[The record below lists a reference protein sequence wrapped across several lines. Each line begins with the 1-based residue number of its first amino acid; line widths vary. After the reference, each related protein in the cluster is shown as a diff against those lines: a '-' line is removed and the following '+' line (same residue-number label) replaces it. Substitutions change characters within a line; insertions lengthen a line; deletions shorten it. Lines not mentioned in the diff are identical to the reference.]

1 MVSIPSIRRVDCGF
15 CSTMSLL
22 STKDRIVISP
32 LPPEVLLHAG
42 PHGGH
47 EVVEVHDDVHAHV
60 EEPAEGGVAAS
71 HKPAMFPVIVI
82 ARFTA
87 N

>member
-1 MVSIPSIRRVDCGF
+1 MW
-15 CSTMSLL
+15 TLL
-22 STKDRIVISP
+22 HNVITVNCKDDRIIISP
-32 LPPEVLLHAG
+32 FPPEVLLHAG

-60 EEPAEGGVAAS
+60 EEPAEDGVAATN
-71 HKPAMFPVIVI
+71 KPAKFPVIVI

>member
-1 MVSIPSIRRVDCGF
+1 M
-15 CSTMSLL
+15 
-22 STKDRIVISP
+22 ISP
-32 LPPEVLLHAG
+32 FPPEVLLHAG

-60 EEPAEGGVAAS
+60 EEPAEGCVAAS

-82 ARFTA
+82 AMFTA

>member
-1 MVSIPSIRRVDCGF
+1 MLRIITVNC
-15 CSTMSLL
+15 
-22 STKDRIVISP
+22 KDMISP
-32 LPPEVLLHAG
+32 FPPEVLLHAG

-60 EEPAEGGVAAS
+60 EEPAEDGVAATN
-71 HKPAMFPVIVI
+71 KPAKFPVIVI

>member
-1 MVSIPSIRRVDCGF
+1 M
-15 CSTMSLL
+15 
-22 STKDRIVISP
+22 ISP
-32 LPPEVLLHAG
+32 FPPEVLLHAG

-71 HKPAMFPVIVI
+71 HKPAMFPVIAI
-82 ARFTA
+82 LMFTA
-87 N
+87 NYVANLASASCSRAWS

>member
-1 MVSIPSIRRVDCGF
+1 MVVKYLEMITIF
-15 CSTMSLL
+15 EKLL
-22 STKDRIVISP
+22 HHLLLP
-32 LPPEVLLHAG
+32 FPPEILLHAG

-60 EEPAEGGVAAS
+60 EEPAEDGVAATN
-71 HKPAMFPVIVI
+71 KPAKFPVIVI

>member
-1 MVSIPSIRRVDCGF
+1 MLRI
-15 CSTMSLL
+15 LL
-22 STKDRIVISP
+22 HKVNTVNCKDMISP
-32 LPPEVLLHAG
+32 FPPEVLLHAG

-60 EEPAEGGVAAS
+60 EEPAEDGVAATN
-71 HKPAMFPVIVI
+71 KPAKFPVIVI